1 MTPTCFYSLG
11 LLVYYSS
18 VCVAWKSRFSNCTW
32 QRLLW
37 CLQFFLFCFFPRL
50 TKNLYNKNEIIT
62 VILTGLS
69 CHIHKNTPTNLNPHR
84 NVKGQRRHQDV
95 GGKNPQTVVSNTAF
109 SFEITVIGKF
119 RVCHFNSEILIG
131 EARRVFPSG
140 KVFNSLG
147 WGMMVKLIW
156 QRALSCSNPR
166 MKFFARVYAL
176 GEIRGLC
183 AVFTEQLLWDIN
195 TSTFWW
201 VSNKQ
206 NGLLSPNMVLC

>member
-1 MTPTCFYSLG
+1 MTLTCFYSLG
-11 LLVYYSS
+11 LLVSYSS
-18 VCVAWKSRFSNCTW
+18 VCVAQRSRFSNCTW
-32 QRLLW
+32 QRLPW
-37 CLQFFLFCFFPRL
+37 CFVVPSLSFFSRL
-50 TKNLYNKNEIIT
+50 TNLYSINEIIT

-69 CHIHKNTPTNLNPHR
+69 WYSHKNTPTNVSSHR
-84 NVKGQRRHQDV
+84 NVRGQRWHQDV
-95 GGKNPQTVVSNTAF
+95 GGKKTRTVVSNTAF
-109 SFEITVIGKF
+109 SFEITVIDKF
-119 RVCHFNSEILIG
+119 RVCNFNPEILMS

-166 MKFFARVYAL
+166 MKFFARVYAF
-176 GEIRGLC
+176 GEIRGPC
-183 AVFTEQLLWDIN
+183 TVFTEQLLWDIN